1 MKYVRMKIDNSLI
14 NDAHYEAW
22 IHYCEDIKGSK
33 VSAIINGIDEN
44 GHFQDLLGRNCESRI
59 QKNFDTI
66 EEAISFLEEKCKI
79 MVIEDLTDVSSRG
92 RWAQEKIDSI
102 KNEGFHL

>member
-1 MKYVRMKIDNSLI
+1 MKYVRMRIDNSLI

-44 GHFQDLLGRNCESRI
+44 GHFQDLLGRHCESRI
-59 QKNFDTI
+59 QKEFDTI
-66 EEAISFLEEKCKI
+66 QEAINFLEEKCKSL
-79 MVIEDLTDVSSRG
+79 VIEELTNVAWRG
-92 RWAQEKIDSI
+92 RRAQEKIDCI
-102 KNEGFHL
+102 DNEGFHL